1 MNAVATSTA
10 DDNGTYGSDS
20 DSNSDDFLENYQPIS
35 TFDNGGGSED
45 EDGEGDSSDLDLV
58 RNFHHLPNGLS
69 SLDLNNDDH
78 EDDEDEEEEEED
90 AIAVTES
97 ERALEL
103 AFREDE
109 RRRDAPFTAENAARV
124 MEVMRQVSIG
134 GSGPDW
140 AVQVP
145 EDQWI
150 DRLRRL
156 RQPSSN

>member
-1 MNAVATSTA
+1 MNAVATSAA
-10 DDNGTYGSDS
+10 DDNGTCESDS
-20 DSNSDDFLENYQPIS
+20 DSNSDDFPENYQPIS

-45 EDGEGDSSDLDLV
+45 EDGEGDSSDPDPV

-69 SLDLNNDDH
+69 SLELNNDDH
-78 EDDEDEEEEEED
+78 GDEEEEEEKEE
-90 AIAVTES
+90 IAVTES
-97 ERALEL
+97 ERAIEL

-109 RRRDAPFTAENAARV
+109 RRRNAPLTAENAARV

-134 GSGPDW
+134 GGGPDW
-140 AVQVP
+140 VVQVS

-156 RQPSSN
+156 RQQSSS